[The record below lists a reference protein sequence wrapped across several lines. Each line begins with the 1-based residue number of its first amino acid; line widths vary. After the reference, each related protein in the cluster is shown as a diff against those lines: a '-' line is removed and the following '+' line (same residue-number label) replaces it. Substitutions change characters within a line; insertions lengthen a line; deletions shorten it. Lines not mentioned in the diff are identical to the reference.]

1 MHSFAA
7 TMYLLCFIGS
17 ALCACLLVRAF
28 HRSSEKLL
36 LWSAICFCLLAAN
49 NLLVFV
55 DIIVLPE
62 VNLTALRAV
71 TSLAAVSVL
80 LYGFIWEIE

>member
-7 TMYLLCFIGS
+7 TVYLLCFIGS
-17 ALCACLLVRAF
+17 GLCAYLLVSAF
-28 HRSSEKLL
+28 RRSNEKLL
-36 LWSAICFCLLAAN
+36 LWSAICFCLLAVN
-49 NLLVFV
+49 NLLVFI

-62 VNLTALRAV
+62 VNLTALRSL
-71 TSLAAVSVL
+71 TQLAAVSVL